1 MSYSNDPNRP
11 NLDDQA
17 RYREGYAEGE
27 RSAASRDSSSGGLG
41 FLLGIVLL
49 ALLGLLGW
57 FLIGRNTT
65 QSPETQAPQGET
77 NIINVPAPEA
87 LEAPSPNIQQPDVNI
102 TVPSPNVGGGA
113 TTPETGGGTDTAP
126 TSPGNAQ

>member
-57 FLIGRNTT
+57 FLIGRNTS
-65 QSPETQAPQGET
+65 QSPDTQAPQGET

-87 LEAPSPNIQQPDVNI
+87 PEVPSPNIQQPDVNI
-102 TVPSPNVGGGA
+102 TVPSPNTGVGDTAPDTDAGA
-113 TTPETGGGTDTAP
+113 DTAP
-126 TSPGNAQ
+126 TAPDNAQ